1 MKLEGVMGS
10 DLSQS
15 RKDKYCMIHL
25 YVVPRAVRLR
35 DRKVTGD
42 GQELGDRGAA

>member
-1 MKLEGVMGS
+1 MGS

-25 YVVPRAVRLR
+25 YVVPRAVR